1 MVYPLG
7 LSIGNHPDIF
17 EGKIVWSGSKGHYDI
32 GLQQMVYPEGAA
44 IGSHPAI
51 YANKVVWNHL
61 VGGYYDIE
69 SQTYFGGGTMIGVK
83 PDICEDRI
91 AYHNYDAVPPI
102 VIDVGV
108 WDPVCGKRRVTDS
121 GCAYYPKI
129 YGDVV
134 VWMDARNGSA
144 DIYMTPMLACCGDP
158 EHPYPVGDLNG
169 DCRVDLLDLAILSSH
184 WLECTQP
191 VSD

>member
-1 MVYPLG
+1 MAARG
-7 LSIGNHPDIF
+7 LPARSEKRKWD
-17 EGKIVWSGSKGHYDI
+17 EGDRMPKTIVIPVTLDTKGEETGYVMREIERKGH
-32 GLQQMVYPEGAA
+32 
-44 IGSHPAI
+44 
-51 YANKVVWNHL
+51 N
-61 VGGYYDIE
+61 
-69 SQTYFGGGTMIGVK
+69 T
-83 PDICEDRI
+83 
-91 AYHNYDAVPPI
+91 I